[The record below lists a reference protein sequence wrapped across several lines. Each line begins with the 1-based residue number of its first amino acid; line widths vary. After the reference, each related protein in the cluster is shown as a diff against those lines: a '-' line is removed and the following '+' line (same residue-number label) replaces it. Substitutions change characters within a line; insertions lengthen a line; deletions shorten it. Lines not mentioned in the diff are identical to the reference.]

1 MMSQEKDIDGNE
13 SQQNPLSYIFNA
25 MVEEYEGDDT
35 PIFWSID
42 GLEHT
47 ANSQWLFSLP
57 EEYDDR
63 LNKAHHIIFQII
75 LYFMRPQDDMDKGK
89 QLRAV
94 SH

>member
-1 MMSQEKDIDGNE
+1 MTGQEKDSGGNE
-13 SQQNPLSYIFNA
+13 SQRNPLSYIFNL
-25 MVEEYEGDDT
+25 MMQDSEGDGT

-47 ANSQWLFSLP
+47 ANSQWLFNLP

-63 LNKAHHIIFQII
+63 LNKAHHIIFQVIM
-75 LYFMRPQDDMDKGK
+75 YFLRPHDDVDKGK

-94 SH
+94 GP